1 MLVGLFFTYEY
12 SLKTWHES
20 GTLNK
25 ELEIYKMLNEKY
37 GVRFKFI
44 TYGDKNEIDYV
55 KGYDFRWQWL
65 YWKPPLQI
73 LIQRFINYCI

>member
-1 MLVGLFFTYEY
+1 MSINITLCYWTIFHVRIFV
-12 SLKTWHES
+12 KTWHES

-44 TYGDKNEIDYV
+44 TYGDKNEIDYI
-55 KGYDFRWQWL
+55 KGYDFISVIPVFAYFKNL
-65 YWKPPLQI
+65 K
-73 LIQRFINYCI
+73 